1 MIDVLTKLREIAE
14 RSPEE
19 IGRAIAAAERMSGNP
34 VSEASEAQKAAREK
48 FKNMLNGKKDDK
60 DGEKKTE
67 SSGKKPDYLDFDKD
81 GDKKEPMTKALKDKE
96 EKKVDEGSGRYA
108 QLRAYK
114 KKHGHDHPDMTGDEY
129 SHLYGDDRLK
139 KDQLKNPRKDKY
151 VAPPDINEDISITLS
166 GSDAVLAEILKLA
179 GQIGAKTTKGPEAAG
194 PMGGSPPMG
203 APAPAPALPAPT
215 GMPSSGPI
223 PSLASMMGDEPGM
236 DVEIGGSNMGPGSSM
251 VPGGEEP
258 GMGEDPMMDG
268 AFDATTTPNPTTMGM
283 DAAIP
288 SGNDLSKPKMTA
300 PRVSPGDN
308 PLHSAMSFG

>member
-1 MIDVLTKLREIAE
+1 MQMIDVITRLKEIAE

-19 IGRAIAAAERMSGNP
+19 IGRAIAAAEKMTNNP

-48 FKNMLNGKKDDK
+48 FKAMLNGKKDDGDDK

-67 SSGKKPDYLDFDKD
+67 TSGKKPDFLDMDKD

-96 EKKVDEGSGRYA
+96 EKKVDEDV
-108 QLRAYK
+108 Q
-114 KKHGHDHPDMTGDEY
+114 
-129 SHLYGDDRLK
+129 
-139 KDQLKNPRKDKY
+139 
-151 VAPPDINEDISITLS
+151 ITLS

-179 GQIGAKTTKGPEAAG
+179 GQIGAKTTKGAEATA
-194 PMGGSPPMG
+194 PMGGPGPVNTPAPMG
-203 APAPAPALPAPT
+203 APALPAPT

-258 GMGEDPMMDG
+258 GIEDESMMDG
-268 AFDATTTPNPTTMGM
+268 AYDANTTPNPITMGM

-300 PRVSPGDN
+300 PRVAPGDN
-308 PLHSAMSFG
+308 PLHSAISFG

>member
-19 IGRAIAAAERMSGNP
+19 IGRAIAAAEKMSGNP

-48 FKNMLNGKKDDK
+48 FKNMLNGKKDDDK
-60 DGEKKTE
+60 DGEKKSE

-81 GDKKEPMTKALKDKE
+81 SDKKEPMTKALKDKE
-96 EKKVDEGSGRYA
+96 DKKVEEAKGKKPDFLDMDKDGDKEEPMTKAVKDKEDKKVDEDV
-108 QLRAYK
+108 Q
-114 KKHGHDHPDMTGDEY
+114 
-129 SHLYGDDRLK
+129 
-139 KDQLKNPRKDKY
+139 
-151 VAPPDINEDISITLS
+151 ITLS

-194 PMGGSPPMG
+194 PMGGPAPMG
-203 APAPAPALPAPT
+203 APAPALPAPT

-223 PSLASMMGDEPGM
+223 PSLASMMGDEPGPGM
-236 DVEIGGSNMGPGSSM
+236 DMEIGGSDMGPGSSM

-258 GMGEDPMMDG
+258 GMGDDPMMDG
-268 AFDATTTPNPTTMGM
+268 AFDASTTPNPTTMGM
-283 DAAIP
+283 GAAIP

>member
-19 IGRAIAAAERMSGNP
+19 IGRAIAAAEKMSGNP

-48 FKNMLNGKKDDK
+48 FKNMLNGKKDDDK

-96 EKKVDEGSGRYA
+96 EKKVDEAKG
-108 QLRAYK
+108 K
-114 KKHGHDHPDMTGDEY
+114 KPDFLDMDKDGDEKEPM
-129 SHLYGDDRLK
+129 SK
-139 KDQLKNPRKDKY
+139 AVKDK
-151 VAPPDINEDISITLS
+151 EDKKVDEDVQITLS

-194 PMGGSPPMG
+194 PMGGPAPMG
-203 APAPAPALPAPT
+203 APAPALPAPT

-223 PSLASMMGDEPGM
+223 PSLASMMGDEPSMPSVGDGMAMDTPM
-236 DVEIGGSNMGPGSSM
+236 DVDIGGPSMG
-251 VPGGEEP
+251 PGGEEP
-258 GMGEDPMMDG
+258 GMGDDPMMDS
-268 AFDATTTPNPTTMGM
+268 AFDASTTPNPTTMGM
-283 DAAIP
+283 GAAIP

-308 PLHSAMSFG
+308 PLHSATSFG